1 MGAGWLFV
9 VSEVVSDDDA
19 SLCSGELPS
28 SCRGA
33 PSGALSF
40 SDSFFSEA
48 TPIADSESTSADL
61 VALPVEAC
69 GTIAS
74 SAPELSGCVF
84 LVDDCGLVDECLTPP
99 LSCPASPC
107 CGESSNSVRLSKTFL
122 NRLACDA
129 SVPFE
134 SNDGAREATGTWREA
149 SAGAERITAPLM
161 QVRDHNGRRRLSA
174 R

>member
-9 VSEVVSDDDA
+9 AGDDGA

-28 SCRGA
+28 CGRGA
-33 PSGALSF
+33 SSLR
-40 SDSFFSEA
+40 EA
-48 TPIADSESTSADL
+48 TPITDSESTSEGL
-61 VALPVEAC
+61 VALRAGTC
-69 GTIAS
+69 GTTAS
-74 SAPELSGCVF
+74 SVPESELSGCVF
-84 LVDDCGLVDECLTPP
+84 LVDECGRPP
-99 LSCPASPC
+99 LSWPASPC

-122 NRLACDA
+122 NGLACDA

-134 SNDGAREATGTWREA
+134 SNTGPFEPRDGAREATGTWREA

>member
-9 VSEVVSDDDA
+9 AGAGGA

-28 SCRGA
+28 CGRGA
-33 PSGALSF
+33 SSLR
-40 SDSFFSEA
+40 EA
-48 TPIADSESTSADL
+48 TPITDSESTSEGL
-61 VALPVEAC
+61 VALRVGAW

-74 SAPELSGCVF
+74 SVPESELSGCVF
-84 LVDDCGLVDECLTPP
+84 LLDVCGTLVDECGTRPF
-99 LSCPASPC
+99 SWPASPC

-122 NRLACDA
+122 NGLACDA

-134 SNDGAREATGTWREA
+134 SNTGPFEPKDGAREATGTWREV